1 MRIND
6 VFFAGHASC
15 IALATLAQCAV
26 YERGAQRVHE
36 HTRLAFAVVVP
47 LTLTFGAAAWLFPHD
62 ISVISCAP
70 LPVMQTVA
78 MVPLTLLTSGAAVQL
93 FPPHI
98 VVILCA
104 RLPVMLTVIMVLL
117 MLMSCA
123 AARLYRDSVF
133 VTSSSALPVMQTV
146 AMAQLTP
153 TSPAAALSVPHQ
165 RICHRVIH
173 PACRRAET
181 PGTVLLLSLVV

>member
-36 HTRLAFAVVVP
+36 HTRLAFAIMVP

-70 LPVMQTVA
+70 LPVMTPT
-78 MVPLTLLTSGAAVQL
+78 PLT
-93 FPPHI
+93 I
-98 VVILCA
+98 
-104 RLPVMLTVIMVLL
+104 
-117 MLMSCA
+117 
-123 AARLYRDSVF
+123 
-133 VTSSSALPVMQTV
+133 
-146 AMAQLTP
+146 TP
-153 TSPAAALSVPHQ
+153 
-165 RICHRVIH
+165 
-173 PACRRAET
+173 
-181 PGTVLLLSLVV
+181 